1 MPIWLHY
8 STTDNLWK
16 VDFIN
21 IKALIYYT
29 HPPLTQFWRLST
41 VNPIFALPRMP
52 NYSATVTHVAFPK
65 ETIVLPFEPLAA
77 PAKLENI
84 HQRSSASEN
93 CLFLSLQ
100 AGQCGPL
107 FESGLHIQRGPWD
120 FGPYQLKSLQIV
132 THSFVS
138 VPICWIN
145 SLPGMVFKTILLS
158 F

>member
-21 IKALIYYT
+21 RKALIYYT
-29 HPPLTQFWRLST
+29 HPPLAQFWRLST
-41 VNPIFALPRMP
+41 ANPTFALTRMP
-52 NYSATVTHVAFPK
+52 NHSGTVTHVAFPK

-93 CLFLSLQ
+93 CPFLSLQ
-100 AGQCGPL
+100 AGYDPL

-120 FGPYQLKSLQIV
+120 FGLSQLKSLQIV
-132 THSFVS
+132 THSFAS

-145 SLPGMVFKTILLS
+145 RLPSMVFKTIILP